1 MPMKYIFVTGGV
13 ISSVGK
19 GLTSASIG
27 ALLESRG
34 FRVKLQKFDPY
45 LNVDPGNMNP
55 LQHGEVYVLKDGG
68 ETDLDLGHYERFTN
82 TNLTRKNSLTS
93 GQVYTTVLD
102 KERKGVYAGVTVQVI
117 PHVTDEI
124 KNRIKENSNDCDV
137 LISEIG
143 GTTGDIE
150 GLPYLEAIREFA
162 LEQPFGSVIF
172 IHVTLVPYISAVREL
187 KTKPT
192 QHSVAKLREIGIT
205 PNIIICR
212 CEHPL
217 NKELRKKISLFCNV
231 PYEAV
236 IEEKDVEHSIYELPL
251 VLQREGLD
259 PLICKLLQLEQRP
272 SDMTKWQ
279 NVVRSIIAPSSSIR
293 IGLVGKN
300 VGINDAHKSLQ
311 EALFHACIANDTRL
325 EVVRIDPEELETSG
339 THSLEKIDAIL
350 VPGASGIREVE
361 GKILA
366 AQYAREH
373 RIPFLGI
380 CLGMQAVV
388 IEYARN
394 VLGLNAAHSAEFNS
408 AAENPVIIPLENTP
422 SPDAQPASSKQRRQA
437 MHLGAHDCTLKSGSK
452 ACSIYAQEKI
462 SERHRNSYV
471 FNNKYREL
479 FEKGGNLLFS
489 GLSSADSLVELVELK
504 DHPFFMA
511 CQFHPEFQSKPH
523 SPHPLFKEFVAAA
536 LAAKRS

>member
-172 IHVTLVPYISAVREL
+172 IHVTLVPYISAMREL

-212 CEHPL
+212 CEYPL

-394 VLGLNAAHSAEFNS
+394 VLGLKAAHSAEFNS

-479 FEKGGNLLFS
+479 FEKEGNLLFS

>member
-1 MPMKYIFVTGGV
+1 MKYIFVTGGV

-34 FRVKLQKFDPY
+34 YRVKLQKFDPY

-117 PHVTDEI
+117 PHITDEI

-172 IHVTLVPYISAVREL
+172 IHVTLVPYISAMREL

-212 CEHPL
+212 CEYPL

-259 PLICKLLQLEQRP
+259 PLICKLLQLEQRT

-339 THSLEKIDAIL
+339 TQSLEKIDAIL

-373 RIPFLGI
+373 RVPFLGI
-380 CLGMQAVV
+380 CLGMQAVL

-394 VLGLNAAHSAEFNS
+394 VLGLKAAHSAEFNS
-408 AAENPVIIPLENTP
+408 ATENPVIISLENTQ
-422 SPDAQPASSKQRRQA
+422 SADTQPASSKQRRQA

-452 ACSIYAQEKI
+452 ARSIYDQEKI

-479 FEKGGNLLFS
+479 FEKEGNLLFS

-504 DHPFFMA
+504 DYPFFMA

>member
-1 MPMKYIFVTGGV
+1 MKYIFVTGGV

-19 GLTSASIG
+19 GLTAASIG

-117 PHVTDEI
+117 PHITDEI

-212 CEHPL
+212 CEYPL

-325 EVVRIDPEELETSG
+325 EVVRVDPEELETSG

-394 VLGLNAAHSAEFNS
+394 VLGLKAAHSAEFNS
-408 AAENPVIIPLENTP
+408 ATENPVIISLENTP
-422 SPDAQPASSKQRRQA
+422 SPDTQPASSKQRRQA

-452 ACSIYAQEKI
+452 AYSIYAQENI

-479 FEKGGNLLFS
+479 FEKEGNLLFS